1 VAELGEPLTAC
12 VWRRQARP
20 VAEGRRWARRP
31 DPPRFHRVLLEA
43 GFTEVRVATETP
55 FNYVFEAR

>member
-1 VAELGEPLTAC
+1 MA
-12 VWRRQARP
+12 QARSP
-20 VAEGRRWARRP
+20 CGGGHALGAQAGP
-31 DPPRFHRVLLEA
+31 TAITPALLKA

>member
-1 VAELGEPLTAC
+1 MA
-12 VWRRQARP
+12 QARSP
-20 VAEGRRWARRP
+20 CGGGHARRP
-31 DPPRFHRVLLEA
+31 DPPRLHRVLLEA

>member
-1 VAELGEPLTAC
+1 MA
-12 VWRRQARP
+12 QARSP
-20 VAEGRRWARRP
+20 CGGGHALGAQAGPTRL
-31 DPPRFHRVLLEA
+31 HRVLLEE

>member
-1 VAELGEPLTAC
+1 
-12 VWRRQARP
+12 